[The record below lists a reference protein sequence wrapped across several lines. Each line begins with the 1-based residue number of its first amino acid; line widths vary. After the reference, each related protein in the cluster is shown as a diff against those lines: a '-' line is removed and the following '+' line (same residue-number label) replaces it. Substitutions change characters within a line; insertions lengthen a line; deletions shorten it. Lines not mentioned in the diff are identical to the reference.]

1 MCHCRFR
8 LLTLQ
13 GQCKPNAESLLYAE
27 VQPVLAFLSAKLRT
41 IHYSLFTFHS
51 FREISMRHIHKK
63 AAEMANLATAVAKG
77 GVDMFIEY
85 RYLGENIADLF
96 ALFTQIEYLC
106 SRKDE
111 F

>member
-1 MCHCRFR
+1 
-8 LLTLQ
+8 
-13 GQCKPNAESLLYAE
+13 
-27 VQPVLAFLSAKLRT
+27 
-41 IHYSLFTFHS
+41 
-51 FREISMRHIHKK
+51 MRHIHKK